1 MTLPPT
7 KQASFATLCQIDRKK
22 SSFDEDLLLE
32 SNVCSY
38 SPTQTQAMGSDP
50 FCRPRRLLR
59 ASKPCKLNDLEP
71 RGSDPFLKK
80 GVRPLWW
87 SDWLRFGGARWE
99 VFPAI
104 SDQAVIAATTLGS
117 VKPLGFV
124 PDFIDED
131 PGTFHHRAV
140 EVEDRALWV
149 PTLGPTRVLIL
160 GSSQN
165 DEDLDRQTLEQRQIE
180 VARRRSGG
188 GAVLVS
194 EDDLVWFD
202 VVIAKTDP
210 LWVDDVSRSFDWLGE
225 AVSRAMASLGV
236 ETSVH
241 HGPLVQNNWSRR
253 VCFAGLGPGE
263 LTVGGRKV
271 VGMSQRRT
279 RDWARFQVAVLRSWN
294 GVDHRSFF
302 RVAGDEEADADDFLS
317 NAAAPVDGSPGD
329 ILAAVIEALAD
340 Y

>member
-1 MTLPPT
+1 MLPG
-7 KQASFATLCQIDRKK
+7 
-22 SSFDEDLLLE
+22 
-32 SNVCSY
+32 CSH
-38 SPTQTQAMGSDP
+38 
-50 FCRPRRLLR
+50 RLV
-59 ASKPCKLNDLEP
+59 
-71 RGSDPFLKK
+71 G
-80 GVRPLWW
+80 
-87 SDWLRFGGARWE
+87 
-99 VFPAI
+99 
-104 SDQAVIAATTLGS
+104 AATTLGS

-131 PGTFHHRAV
+131 PGTFHHR
-140 EVEDRALWV
+140 EVDVVDRALWV
-149 PTLGPTRVLIL
+149 PTLRPTRVLVL

-165 DEDLDRQTLEQRQIE
+165 DEDLNQETLDDRQIS

-225 AVSRAMASLGV
+225 AVSHAMASLGI

-263 LTVGGRKV
+263 LTVDGRKL

-279 RDWARFQVAVLRSWN
+279 RDWARFQVAVLRSWS
-294 GVDHRSFF
+294 GEDHRSFF
-302 RVAGDEEADADDFLS
+302 RVPADEQADTDDFLS
-317 NAAAPVDGSPGD
+317 DVAAAVDDSPD
-329 ILAAVIEALAD
+329 NILAAVVEALAD